1 MRGQPRASV
10 GERRKFIALLG
21 ATAVWPL
28 VLRAQ
33 QSATPVIGYLG
44 PALDTRQHWIA
55 AFRRGLRAE
64 GYVEGQ
70 NVRIDYRS
78 ADDAAKLPELAAHLV
93 RRQVAVIFASGP
105 PAALAAKRATSSVP
119 IVFLSG
125 GDPMKMGLVSSFHRP
140 GGNITGFFFLVSE
153 LVSKRL
159 AMLHELLP
167 AAKRI
172 AVLVNP
178 ANAATA
184 EPTVRDAAVVGRAL
198 ALDIRVFNASTR
210 EEIDA
215 AFAAFTQWRPEAL
228 FIGPDPFFITA
239 GEQLITL
246 TARHALPAS
255 YFQRDHVESG
265 GLISYG
271 PDFADFYAQAGAY
284 VGRVLRGARPADLPV
299 QQPSKLEFVINLKT
313 AKALALTIP
322 PALLARADA
331 VVE

>member
-1 MRGQPRASV
+1 MQ
-10 GERRKFIALLG
+10 RRKFIALLG

-28 VLRAQ
+28 VARAQ

-64 GYVEGQ
+64 GFVEGQ

-78 ADDAAKLPELAAHLV
+78 ADDVTKLLPELAADLV

-119 IVFLSG
+119 IVFVSG
-125 GDPMKMGLVSSFHRP
+125 GDPMQMGLVSSFHRP
-140 GGNITGFFFLVSE
+140 GGNVTGFSILVSE
-153 LVSKRL
+153 LVAKRL
-159 AMLHELLP
+159 ALLHELLP

-210 EEIDA
+210 GEIDA
-215 AFAAFTQWRPEAL
+215 AFAAFSQWRPEAL
-228 FIGPDPFFITA
+228 FVGPDPLFSTER
-239 GEQLITL
+239 EQLITL

-255 YFQRDHVESG
+255 YFQRDHVEASG
-265 GLISYG
+265 LMSYG
-271 PDFADFYAQAGAY
+271 PDYADVFAQAGAY
-284 VGRVLRGARPADLPV
+284 VGRVLRGARPTDLPV

-331 VVE
+331 VIE

>member
-1 MRGQPRASV
+1 MQ
-10 GERRKFIALLG
+10 RRKFIALLG

-28 VLRAQ
+28 VARAQ

-64 GYVEGQ
+64 GFVEGQ

-78 ADDAAKLPELAAHLV
+78 ADDVTKLLPELAADLV

-119 IVFLSG
+119 IVFVSG
-125 GDPMKMGLVSSFHRP
+125 GDPMQMGLVSSFHRP
-140 GGNITGFFFLVSE
+140 GGNVTGFSILVSE
-153 LVSKRL
+153 LVAKRL
-159 AMLHELLP
+159 ALLHELLP

-210 EEIDA
+210 GEIDA
-215 AFAAFTQWRPEAL
+215 AFAAFSQWRPEAL
-228 FIGPDPFFITA
+228 FVGPDPLFSTER
-239 GEQLITL
+239 EQLITL

-255 YFQRDHVESG
+255 YFQRDHVEASG
-265 GLISYG
+265 LMSYG
-271 PDFADFYAQAGAY
+271 PDFADVFAQAGAY
-284 VGRVLRGARPADLPV
+284 VGRVLRGARPTDLPV

-331 VVE
+331 VIE

>member
-1 MRGQPRASV
+1 MQ
-10 GERRKFIALLG
+10 RRKFIALLG

-28 VLRAQ
+28 VARAQ

-64 GYVEGQ
+64 GFVEGQ

-78 ADDAAKLPELAAHLV
+78 ADDVTKLLPELAADLV

-119 IVFLSG
+119 IVFVSG
-125 GDPMKMGLVSSFHRP
+125 GDPMQMGLVSSFHRP
-140 GGNITGFFFLVSE
+140 GGNVTGFSILVSE
-153 LVSKRL
+153 LVAKRL
-159 AMLHELLP
+159 ALLHELLP

-210 EEIDA
+210 GEIDA
-215 AFAAFTQWRPEAL
+215 AFAAFSQWRPEAL
-228 FIGPDPFFITA
+228 FVGPDPFFNTER
-239 GEQLITL
+239 EQLITL

-255 YFQRDHVESG
+255 YFQRDHVEASG
-265 GLISYG
+265 LMSYG
-271 PDFADFYAQAGAY
+271 PDFADVFAQAGAY
-284 VGRVLRGARPADLPV
+284 VGRVLRGARPTDLPV

-331 VVE
+331 VIE

>member
-1 MRGQPRASV
+1 MQ
-10 GERRKFIALLG
+10 RRKFIALLG

-28 VLRAQ
+28 VARAQ

-64 GYVEGQ
+64 GFVEGQ

-78 ADDAAKLPELAAHLV
+78 ADDVTKLPELAADLV

-119 IVFLSG
+119 IVFVSG
-125 GDPMKMGLVSSFHRP
+125 GDPMQMGLVSSFHRP
-140 GGNITGFFFLVSE
+140 GGNVTGFSILVSE
-153 LVSKRL
+153 LVAKRL
-159 AMLHELLP
+159 ALLHELLP

-210 EEIDA
+210 GEIDA
-215 AFAAFTQWRPEAL
+215 AFAAFSQWRPEAL
-228 FIGPDPFFITA
+228 FVGPDPLFSTER
-239 GEQLITL
+239 EQLITL

-255 YFQRDHVESG
+255 YFQRDHVEASG
-265 GLISYG
+265 LMSYG
-271 PDFADFYAQAGAY
+271 PDFADVFAQAGAY
-284 VGRVLRGARPADLPV
+284 VGRVLRGARPTDLPV

-331 VVE
+331 VIE